1 MLPTTAILMLDLD
14 VTDFHAEGSVDVRVA
29 IRAVGPSAIP
39 AVGMVSNE
47 AAEDLLEANGYRHSS
62 GAIWR
67 RA

>member
-1 MLPTTAILMLDLD
+1 MLPTTATLILDLD

-29 IRAVGPSAIP
+29 IRAVGPSAIS

-47 AAEDLLEANGYRHSS
+47 AAEDMLEANGYHHST
-62 GAIWR
+62 GAVWR